1 MAKINIDDIDL
12 QDIYEF
18 MNTGDVNKAPEE
30 IVEYLRLL
38 DKTHG
43 MIQRIRQ
50 FGTKQSVIKHLVLVD
65 ELSPYKASLIYN
77 ETIEYFY
84 RDENI
89 SKQAWRNLYASG
101 LDQEINLAR
110 VLSKDVNDLEKISKM
125 RERAA
130 KMRQLDLVDPPQLPK
145 ELFDKPVK
153 VYAMDTDFLGEE
165 KINRLELA
173 RQIDDLDDLT
183 PFEKE
188 VLKQDAAISP
198 IKLFPNEQEDLRK
211 S

>member
-1 MAKINIDDIDL
+1 MAKINIEDIDL

-18 MNTGDVNKAPEE
+18 MNSGDVNNAPEE
-30 IVEYLRLL
+30 VVLYLQLL

-50 FGTKQSVIKHLVLVD
+50 FGTRQSVIKHLVLVD
-65 ELSPYKASLIYN
+65 GLSSYKASLIYN

-101 LDQEINLAR
+101 LDQEINMAR
-110 VLSKDVNDLEKISKM
+110 VLVKDVNDLEKISKM

-130 KMRQLDLVDPPQLPK
+130 KLRQLDLVDPPQLPR

-153 VYAMDTDFLGEE
+153 IYAMDAEFLGEE